1 MSKKKDAKEKKSAAA
16 EPMAY
21 CYIAIDNLGRIV
33 GTIADERG
41 ILGEGQRGIVA
52 AVTSAWIKA
61 GLAIHRIPI
70 EEVGQKW
77 TMHWTV
83 PPRK

>member
-1 MSKKKDAKEKKSAAA
+1 MPKKKDAKEKSA

-21 CYIAIDNLGRIV
+21 CYIAIDKLGRIV

-83 PPRK
+83 TPRK